1 MITNSNKVNVSL
13 LAEWW
18 WNLEQEQVLW
28 QEIVKAKYLHNS
40 SIFSVTHKVTD
51 SPIWYDL
58 LKEKD
63 TYLQGRGISIRN
75 GKKTRFWCDSWLY
88 DKPIYYIAPILFIL
102 CEYSDANVAD
112 FKNDRI
118 QIN

>member
-112 FKNDRI
+112 VKNDRI